1 LRDPRDASD
10 DAPRVIA
17 SARAETRKALAA
29 EALLEAAAAAAKK
42 NGEERGA

>member
-1 LRDPRDASD
+1 MTRK
-10 DAPRVIA
+10 IA
-17 SARAETRKALAA
+17 SSPARAETRKALAA